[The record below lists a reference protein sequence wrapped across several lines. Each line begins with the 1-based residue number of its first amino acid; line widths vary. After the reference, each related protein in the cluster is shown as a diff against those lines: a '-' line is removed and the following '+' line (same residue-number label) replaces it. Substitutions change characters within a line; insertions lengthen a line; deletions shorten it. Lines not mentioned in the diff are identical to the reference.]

1 MQTMSNQA
9 YIRNFCIIAHID
21 HGKTTLT
28 DRFLRLTNTVQERDF
43 QERQMDSNP
52 IERERGITI
61 KLAPV
66 RMKYSTVAGQEYILN
81 LIDTPGH
88 VDFGYEVSRS
98 LAACEGAL
106 LVVDATQG
114 IQAQTLSTYQKAK
127 DLGLTVIP
135 VINKVDLPSAD
146 VEKTILEL
154 MELCQLNE
162 ADMIQVSAK
171 TGMNIEAVL
180 KAVIERVP
188 APAGKT
194 DAPLRSLLI
203 TSLFDTHRG
212 AIALVRVIDG
222 VMKRQDKLQ
231 FFAAGNSFVAS
242 DIGVYLPAMQ
252 SLEELSAGDVG
263 FIATGLKD
271 VRNLKVGDTIGKS
284 SEINQ
289 ISPLPGF
296 TEPQPLVYM
305 EMYPVD
311 QAEFPDL
318 QDGMSKLLLR
328 DAALQYTGTY
338 SQALGSGLRVGF
350 LGILHAEI
358 VLERLQRE
366 FNLDLIATAPSVVY
380 TVTQT
385 NGKVIE
391 VNTPAD
397 MPDPSMIQEIREP
410 IALVN
415 LFTPEAYAGALLQL
429 CRERRGELIDSES
442 VGTTIKMQCKM
453 PLAELITD
461 FHDTIKSIS
470 SGFASVDYSVVDTKP
485 VEAVTVTI
493 MLNHEPVS
501 ALSFVTVKEKAAF
514 EGKQMV
520 AKLKE
525 VIPRQM
531 FEVPVQ
537 AAIGGTVIARE
548 TIKAYRKDVT
558 AKLYGGDVTRRKKLL
573 AKQAKGKKRMKQF
586 GKVEL
591 DQNTFLSLLRR

>member
-1 MQTMSNQA
+1 MSDQA
-9 YIRNFCIIAHID
+9 IIRNFCIIAHID

-28 DRFLRLTNTVQERDF
+28 DRFLRLTNSVAERDF

-52 IERERGITI
+52 IEKERGITI

-66 RMKYSTVAGQEYILN
+66 RMLYTSQNGGDYILN

-135 VINKVDLPSAD
+135 VINKIDLPSSD
-146 VEKTILEL
+146 VEKTTLEL
-154 MELCQLNE
+154 MELCGFEETQ
-162 ADMIQVSAK
+162 MIQVSAK
-171 TGMNIEAVL
+171 TGLNIQAVL
-180 KAVIERVP
+180 EAVIEQVP
-188 APAGKT
+188 PPRGVL

-222 VMKRQDKLQ
+222 VMKRHDKLQ
-231 FFAAGNSFVAS
+231 FFSAGTSFVAS
-242 DIGVYLPAMQ
+242 DIGAFLPTMESVEA
-252 SLEELSAGDVG
+252 LSAGEVG
-263 FIATGLKD
+263 YIVTGLKD

-284 SEINQ
+284 SEIDL
-289 ISPLPGF
+289 ITPLPGF
-296 TEPQPLVYM
+296 TVPQPLVYM
-305 EMYPVD
+305 EIYPVD
-311 QAEFPDL
+311 QGDFPDL
-318 QDGMSKLLLR
+318 QDAMSKLLLR
-328 DAALQYTGTY
+328 DAALQYAGTY

-366 FNLDLIATAPSVVY
+366 FDLELIATAPSVVY
-380 TVTQT
+380 KVTKT
-385 NGKVIE
+385 NGEIIE
-391 VNTPAD
+391 VNTPAE
-397 MPDPSMIQEIREP
+397 MPDPSQVEEVREP
-410 IALVN
+410 IALLNV
-415 LFTPEAYAGALLQL
+415 FTPELYAGALLQL
-429 CRERRGELIDSES
+429 CRERRGVLVHSEN
-442 VGTTIKMQCKM
+442 VGSTIKLQCRV

-461 FHDTIKSIS
+461 FHDTLKSIS
-470 SGFASVDYSVVDTKP
+470 SGYASVDYAVVGTEP

-493 MLNHEPVS
+493 LLNHEPVS
-501 ALSFVTVKEKAAF
+501 ALSFVTVKEKAEF

-531 FEVPVQ
+531 FEVPIQ

-591 DQNTFLSLLRR
+591 DQNTFLSLLRRTS